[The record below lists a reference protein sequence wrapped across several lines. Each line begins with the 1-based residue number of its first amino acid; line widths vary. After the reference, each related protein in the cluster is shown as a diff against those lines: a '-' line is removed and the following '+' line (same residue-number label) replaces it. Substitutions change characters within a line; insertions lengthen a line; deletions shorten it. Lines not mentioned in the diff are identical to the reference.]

1 MWDDEKKNGTRS
13 MTANTQRE
21 EDVGSLPGW
30 RRRAQFGV
38 REKKKGNQSQE
49 WELGCLWSQSFTV
62 RQMVWTSEPE
72 EVYEVLGWD
81 GGEAAVGVVGRA
93 GVSRVLREK
102 ERSTDLTWISFEFG
116 RRRLWMRH
124 IRLFVHL
131 DLHLMSI
138 KHVVMLQER

>member
-1 MWDDEKKNGTRS
+1 MGWWKEERHSFDDGKHATGRGCRLAPGVEEKSTVWSQG
-13 MTANTQRE
+13 
-21 EDVGSLPGW
+21 
-30 RRRAQFGV
+30 
-38 REKKKGNQSQE
+38 KKKGNQSQE

-62 RQMVWTSEPE
+62 GQMVWTSEPE